1 MIEHLEVLAI
11 GFLLGASATTIV
23 YAVSEDIREARK
35 KPRVLKMFR
44 IVRSGGRREPCCAC
58 RPSRKAPACRKTP

>member
-1 MIEHLEVLAI
+1 MIEHMNILAI

-23 YAVSEDIREARK
+23 YAVSEDIREARR

-44 IVRSGGRREPCCAC
+44 IVRSTGRQGPCCAC
-58 RPSRKAPACRKTP
+58 RPSRRAPSSR